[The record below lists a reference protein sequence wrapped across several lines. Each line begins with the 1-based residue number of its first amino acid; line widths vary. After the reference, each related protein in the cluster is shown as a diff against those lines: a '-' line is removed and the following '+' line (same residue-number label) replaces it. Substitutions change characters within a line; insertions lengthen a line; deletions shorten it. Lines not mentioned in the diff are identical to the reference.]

1 MLVQKYQICLKVN
14 GADVNCQ
21 NQNDRSPIMVAVEQ
35 SSIKAFKLLLKYKQ
49 HLTLKNEMDKT
60 ALDIAK
66 RKCIDAECSL
76 AA

>member
-1 MLVQKYQICLKVN
+1 
-14 GADVNCQ
+14 
-21 NQNDRSPIMVAVEQ
+21 MVAVEQ